1 MRGRPSPA
9 SRIVAPMPRLR
20 LLLATALLALV
31 ASGCGTAESQTT
43 TAETEGLYRT
53 INGLKYQVQL
63 SRVLNPN
70 DVEDREY
77 FVGLPAGTTPPT
89 GEEAWFGVWMR
100 VQNETDEP
108 LPAADEF
115 EIVDTQE
122 KTYRSLAVDARANP
136 FVYAGGTVPPQ
147 TVLPLADSAA
157 GQGPVQG
164 QLLLFK
170 LTNESLQNRPIELR
184 FSNGP
189 DTEVGSYDLDV

>member
-1 MRGRPSPA
+1 
-9 SRIVAPMPRLR
+9 VPRLR
-20 LLLATALLALV
+20 LLLAAALLTLV
-31 ASGCGTAESQTT
+31 AAGCGTAESQLE

-53 INGLKYQVQL
+53 VNGLKYQVQL

-77 FVGLPAGTTPPT
+77 FLGLPPGTTPPT
-89 GEEAWFGVWMR
+89 GEETWFGVWMR

-122 KTYRSLAVDARANP
+122 DVYRPVAVDPEQNP
-136 FVYAGGTVPPQ
+136 FVYAGGTVPPN
-147 TVLPLADSAA
+147 TVVPLADSAA

-170 LTNESLQNRPIELR
+170 LTNQSLQNRPLELR

-189 DTEVGSYDLDV
+189 GTDVGSYDLDV